1 LAALGNATSIEHKV
15 DDMAG
20 RDTVA
25 FMGSFADNFLPMQM
39 IIYFYKL
46 SVEIIRFRK
55 ETKRATP
62 RHVETCVIEA
72 YLNLDSLL
80 MV

>member
-25 FMGSFADNFLPMQM
+25 LMGSFADNFLPMQM

-62 RHVETCVIEA
+62 RQVETCVIEA

-80 MV
+80 LV